1 MPGSSTGTLSSFA
14 APQLVSLSLS
24 TTEDPST
31 ESPTNRSQ
39 ASFDDVRNW
48 SWLIDTASISP
59 SNQNTPSSPQYYP
72 RQPDGNSDIP
82 FAGDTRPAEDVGNSI
97 QDASP
102 RPQVK
107 GDALNP
113 DRTRRVY
120 DCATEALSLLENL
133 HTSASGC
140 LTVVQRPPHLVAIE
154 GDCKSGQKDIGDILS
169 ENREALARLNSLLGC
184 PCSRRQDILL
194 LTYLVIAKIADSYRL
209 ILGISDS
216 AEPAAKHST
225 MEQSPKITLTTVSC
239 IGSYPLDD
247 NSQKIL
253 SAHLVLRQVRDQV
266 QPLLKRIRP
275 GHGHVPD
282 SLPPTYSRW
291 YPSPLKPLQS
301 TLPVHHHSHVT
312 GVINQVRVMTPP
324 GPAPSS
330 RMKKPVVH
338 GR

>member
-1 MPGSSTGTLSSFA
+1 
-14 APQLVSLSLS
+14 
-24 TTEDPST
+24 
-31 ESPTNRSQ
+31 
-39 ASFDDVRNW
+39 
-48 SWLIDTASISP
+48 
-59 SNQNTPSSPQYYP
+59 
-72 RQPDGNSDIP
+72 
-82 FAGDTRPAEDVGNSI
+82 
-97 QDASP
+97 
-102 RPQVK
+102 
-107 GDALNP
+107 
-113 DRTRRVY
+113 
-120 DCATEALSLLENL
+120 
-133 HTSASGC
+133 
-140 LTVVQRPPHLVAIE
+140 
-154 GDCKSGQKDIGDILS
+154 
-169 ENREALARLNSLLGC
+169 
-184 PCSRRQDILL
+184 
-194 LTYLVIAKIADSYRL
+194 
-209 ILGISDS
+209 
-216 AEPAAKHST
+216 